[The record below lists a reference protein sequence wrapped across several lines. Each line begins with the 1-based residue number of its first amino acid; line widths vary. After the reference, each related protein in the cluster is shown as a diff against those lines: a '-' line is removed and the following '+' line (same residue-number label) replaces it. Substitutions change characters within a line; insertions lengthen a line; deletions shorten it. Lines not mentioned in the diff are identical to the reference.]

1 MSNRTLNLTDDLV
14 DYVRR
19 YGVREH
25 PALARLRDDTSS
37 MPMAQMQ
44 IASEQGA
51 FMALLVRLIGARRI
65 LEIGTFTGYS
75 STAMALALPPD
86 GRIVCLDVSE
96 EWTSRAQE
104 AWADAGV
111 ADRAELRIGP
121 AAESLETLDDDSF
134 DLAFID
140 ADKTGYDTYYEGCLR
155 VVRPGGLI
163 LIDNVLQGGR
173 VVDPSADD
181 ENVQAIRALNEKIAS
196 DERVDMT
203 LLPVADGSDD
213 GAHPL
218 VPDVARIATGRG
230 SPRLPSSHPA
240 LPADPPSGVTAI
252 SRSCGRPRRSASSA
266 TRSRSWPCPWSRSSP
281 SARRRSR
288 SASWARSSSCRSS
301 CSPSR
306 PASGWIGCGA
316 GRSSSAPTSDAPSC

>member
-1 MSNRTLNLTDDLV
+1 MSSRTLNLTDDLV

-37 MPMAQMQ
+37 MPVAQMQ
-44 IASEQGA
+44 IAPEQGA

-86 GRIVCLDVSE
+86 GRIMCLDVSE

-104 AWADAGV
+104 AWAEAGV

-203 LLPVADGSDD
+203 LLPVADG
-213 GAHPL
+213 L
-218 VPDVARIATGRG
+218 TMARIR
-230 SPRLPSSHPA
+230 
-240 LPADPPSGVTAI
+240 
-252 SRSCGRPRRSASSA
+252 
-266 TRSRSWPCPWSRSSP
+266 
-281 SARRRSR
+281 
-288 SASWARSSSCRSS
+288 
-301 CSPSR
+301 
-306 PASGWIGCGA
+306 
-316 GRSSSAPTSDAPSC
+316 